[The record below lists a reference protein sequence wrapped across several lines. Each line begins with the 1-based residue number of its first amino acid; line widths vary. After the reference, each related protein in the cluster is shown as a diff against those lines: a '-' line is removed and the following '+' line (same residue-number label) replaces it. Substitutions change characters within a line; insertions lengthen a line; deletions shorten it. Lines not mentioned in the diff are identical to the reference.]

1 MEDTNSDLHFS
12 RINFTTI
19 VTSFYTSYT
28 VITAQN
34 TINLFNFVMKHH
46 PGFVLILVPIYF
58 FTLFLVL
65 TFIVAM
71 MTYFYVKLA
80 RRGIKNLKNYSSFK
94 KVFYYFKDSNGIV
107 DYRSLESFIDEF
119 FKGPKKIDFKLYENI
134 ARERHSVEHNFRE
147 KLKVLSHNT
156 KHHKD
161 FMSVKK
167 RPAYKIATVFIDT
180 LLAISPILVC
190 NFPAKGLNTLWY
202 FWLIILSALSV
213 VDPFLSLIFNGHKI
227 TGTRRK
233 TYVFKIMVSFFIVVV
248 CLILPIQGS
257 KPGMTLEQSNDVLFI
272 IFSIFCFMKLI
283 TFVDEVLMRNKI
295 IYSIVGLAHQTVP
308 FLIKMLVIYLIMLTL
323 YVIIGRFLYAGRIN
337 SAEIAKYEHEFG
349 YTLRSGYRYFHFN
362 DTFSSYLTLF
372 VIVLQ
377 NNWVYV
383 VEMMYFVRPGI
394 ATTAF
399 VVSFNLFVAF
409 TCTALILGV
418 IARLIILYFEG
429 DFDDIKQNMNNDAYT
444 DIVSKSEVAD
454 ETDD

>member
-1 MEDTNSDLHFS
+1 MA
-12 RINFTTI
+12 
-19 VTSFYTSYT
+19 TSFYTSYT

-34 TINLFNFVMKHH
+34 NLNLFNFVMKHH
-46 PGFVLILVPIYF
+46 PGFVVILVPIYF

-65 TFIVAM
+65 TFITAM
-71 MTYFYVKLA
+71 MTYFYVKLV
-80 RRGIKNLKNYSSFK
+80 RRGIKNLKNYTSFK
-94 KVFYYFKDSNGIV
+94 KVFYYFKDARGIV

-119 FKGPKKIDFKLYENI
+119 FKDPKKIDFKKYERQHQNRR
-134 ARERHSVEHNFRE
+134 ATERNFRE
-147 KLKVLSHNT
+147 KIKELSYNT

-161 FMSVKK
+161 FMNIKK
-167 RPAYKIATVFIDT
+167 QPVYKVFTVFIDT

-202 FWLIILSALSV
+202 FWLIILSALSM

-227 TGTRRK
+227 SGTRRK
-233 TYVFKIMVSFFIVVV
+233 TYVFKIMVSFFIMIV

-257 KPGMTLEQSNDVLFI
+257 KQDMTLEQSNDVLFI
-272 IFSIFCFMKLI
+272 TFSIFCFVKLI

-308 FLIKMLVIYLIMLTL
+308 FLVKMLLIYIIMLTL
-323 YVIIGRFLYAGRIN
+323 YVIIGRFLYAGLIN
-337 SAEIAKYEHEFG
+337 STSIDKYEKEFG
-349 YTLRSGYRYFHFN
+349 YTLREGYRYFHFN

-377 NNWVYV
+377 NNWIYV
-383 VEMMYFVRPGI
+383 VEMMYFVRPGL
-394 ATTAF
+394 ATGAY

-409 TCTALILGV
+409 TCTSLILGV

-429 DFDDIKQNMNNDAYT
+429 DFEDIKQNLNKDAYT
-444 DIVSKSEVAD
+444 DIVSKSEIPD
-454 ETDD
+454 EIEQY